1 MSNKEEKK
9 VLFKIRNLKK
19 YFPLKKKS
27 LFDRGPG
34 EYVHANES
42 ISLDIYQGETLG
54 LVGESGCGKSTFGR
68 TLLQIYDQT
77 EGTTLYYG
85 KTIEQTAPAYMADM
99 IKKIPSQFPKYHKEL
114 DELNEIYKGLEEAN
128 TDEKRA
134 ELNEKAMFKRR
145 EIEEDYLNMIRI
157 AGGLLA
163 SDDLNK
169 VSSMLKEKYD
179 ILKQRAAVL
188 TSLEEIEQKTQMR
201 SRTWDEYYAYL
212 EKNPKYKEL
221 QNQKEAK
228 TKEIEAKDAII
239 EDFRKTLES
248 KDKFDELEALRDDGI
263 DLSELNNEEMR
274 ALRKDLQMI
283 FQDPYGSLD
292 TKMTVGNII
301 GEGVLGHELFKS
313 RKEEGYNE
321 YIRETME
328 KCGLAP
334 YFLHRYP
341 HQFSGGQRQRI
352 GIARALALKPS
363 FIVCD
368 EAVSALDVS
377 IQSQII
383 NLLQDLKDE
392 NNLTYLFITHDLSV
406 VKYISDRIGVM
417 YLGVLVEL
425 CESERIF
432 ENPLHP
438 YTSALLRAIPRTDVD
453 QGQELQIIEGDIPSA
468 VKPPKGCRFHTRCEY
483 AMDICAHFEPEL
495 KEREEGHFVA
505 CHLLDVSEEEK
516 QKAYEKNKAEKAKKK
531 RRIGRNECYMKA
543 PIDRFKGKSLEEIYK
558 KRETPR

>member
-114 DELNEIYKGLEEAN
+114 DELNEIYKGLEEAD

-163 SDDLNK
+163 SNDLNK

-292 TKMTVGNII
+292 TKMTIGNII

-483 AMDICAHFEPEL
+483 AMDICAQFEPEL

-516 QKAYEKNKAEKAKKK
+516 QKAYEKNKAEKAKK
-531 RRIGRNECYMKA
+531 EEE
-543 PIDRFKGKSLEEIYK
+543 LEEMSAI
-558 KRETPR
+558 

>member
-1 MSNKEEKK
+1 MENTNNKK

-19 YFPLKKKS
+19 YFPLKKKG
-27 LFDRGPG
+27 LFNKGPG
-34 EYVHANES
+34 AYVHANES
-42 ISLDIYQGETLG
+42 ISIDIYEGETLG

-85 KTIEQTAPAYMADM
+85 KTLEDVAPAYMGTM
-99 IKKIPSQFPKYHKEL
+99 IKNIPSQFPSYQTAN
-114 DELNEIYKGLEEAN
+114 DELNAIYDELENAAD
-128 TDEKRA
+128 DETRA
-134 ELNEKAMFKRR
+134 AANEKAMFKRR
-145 EIEEDYLNMIRI
+145 EIEEKYLNMIRI
-157 AGGLLA
+157 AGGLLV

-169 VSSMLKEKYD
+169 VQALLDDYYKSLKERAKVIGD
-179 ILKQRAAVL
+179 IEVF
-188 TSLEEIEQKTQMR
+188 EQKLQMR
-201 SRTWDEYYAYL
+201 SRQWDEYYDHRD
-212 EKNPKYKEL
+212 NDPRYKEL
-221 QNQKEAK
+221 IAK
-228 TKEIEAKDAII
+228 RAELSKVVGEKYNNIEAYRD
-239 EDFRKTLES
+239 TL
-248 KDKFDELEALRDDGI
+248 KDKDGFEELENQRDNGI
-263 DLSELNNEEMR
+263 DLSKLDDDEMR
-274 ALRKDLQMI
+274 EMRKDLQMI

-301 GEGVLGHELFKS
+301 GEGVLGHDLFKS
-313 RKEEGYNE
+313 RKDEGYNE
-321 YIRETME
+321 YIQETME

-383 NLLQDLKDE
+383 NLLQDLKDQ

-425 CESERIF
+425 ASTEQIF
-432 ENPLHP
+432 DNPSHP
-438 YTSALLRAIPRTDVD
+438 YTQALLQAIPRTDVD
-453 QGQELQIIEGDIPSA
+453 QGQELQTIEGDIPSA
-468 VKPPKGCRFHTRCEY
+468 VNPPTGCRFHTRCQY
-483 AMDICAHFEPEL
+483 AMDICKTYQPQL
-495 KEREEGHFVA
+495 KDYGKGHYVA
-505 CHLLDVSEEEK
+505 CHLMEVSEEEK
-516 QKAYEKNKAEKAKKK
+516 QKAFEKNLALKNKE
-531 RRIGRNECYMKA
+531 EH
-543 PIDRFKGKSLEEIYK
+543 DLEEMSAL
-558 KRETPR
+558 

>member
-1 MSNKEEKK
+1 MENKDKK

-19 YFPLKKKS
+19 YFPLKKKG
-27 LFDRGPG
+27 FFNKGPG

-42 ISLDIYQGETLG
+42 ISIDIYEGETLG

-68 TLLQIYDQT
+68 TLLQIYEQT

-85 KTIEQTAPAYMADM
+85 KTLEELAPEYMGKM
-99 IKKIPSQFPKYHKEL
+99 IGKIPSKFPNYHKEL
-114 DELNEIYKGLEEAN
+114 EELNKIYEDLEKSE
-128 TDEKRA
+128 TDEDREKKKK
-134 ELNEKAMFKRR
+134 KAMFKRR
-145 EIEEDYLNMIRI
+145 AIEEEYLNMIRI

-163 SDDLNK
+163 SDDLGK
-169 VSSMLKEKYD
+169 VANLLNGEYQVLKE
-179 ILKQRAAVL
+179 RAKVYTAI
-188 TSLEEIEQKTQMR
+188 EEFEQKSQMMV
-201 SRTWDEYYAYL
+201 RTWDDYYKIL
-212 EKNPKYKEL
+212 DEDPKYKEL
-221 QNQKEAK
+221 KNKADEI
-228 TKEIEAKDAII
+228 TKRVEEKRVEIEAYRD
-239 EDFRKTLES
+239 TLRVKEG
-248 KDKFDELEALRDDGI
+248 FDELESQLDTGI
-263 DLSELNNEEMR
+263 DLSELNKEEMR
-274 ALRKDLQMI
+274 QLRKDLQMI

-301 GEGVLGHELFKS
+301 GEGVLGHDLFKS
-313 RKEEGYNE
+313 RNEKGYNE
-321 YIRETME
+321 YIQETME

-383 NLLQDLKDE
+383 NLLQDLKE
-392 NNLTYLFITHDLSV
+392 QNNLTYLFITHDLSV

-417 YLGVLVEL
+417 YLGVMVEL
-425 CESERIF
+425 TDSEKIF

-438 YTSALLRAIPRTDVD
+438 YTKALLQAIPRTDVD
-453 QGQELQIIEGDIPSA
+453 QGQELAIIEGDIPSA
-468 VKPPKGCRFHTRCEY
+468 VRPPKGCRFHTRCEY

-495 KEREEGHFVA
+495 KDVGDGHFVA
-505 CHLLDVSEEEK
+505 CHLMDVSEEEK
-516 QKAYEKNKAEKAKKK
+516 ERAHAKVMAERAKLDK
-531 RRIGRNECYMKA
+531 E
-543 PIDRFKGKSLEEIYK
+543 LEEISAI
-558 KRETPR
+558 

>member
-228 TKEIEAKDAII
+228 SKEIEAKDAII
-239 EDFRKTLES
+239 EDFRKTIES

-313 RKEEGYNE
+313 RKEKGYNE

-516 QKAYEKNKAEKAKKK
+516 QKAYEKNKAEKAKK
-531 RRIGRNECYMKA
+531 EEE
-543 PIDRFKGKSLEEIYK
+543 LEEMSAI
-558 KRETPR
+558 

>member
-1 MSNKEEKK
+1 MENKDKK

-19 YFPLKKKS
+19 YFPLKKKG
-27 LFDRGPG
+27 FFNKGPG

-42 ISLDIYQGETLG
+42 ISIDIYEGETLG

-68 TLLQIYDQT
+68 TLLQIYEQT

-85 KTIEQTAPAYMADM
+85 KTLEELAPEYMGKM
-99 IKKIPSQFPKYHKEL
+99 IGKIPSKFPNYHKEL
-114 DELNEIYKGLEEAN
+114 EELNKIYEDLEKSE
-128 TDEKRA
+128 TDEDRA
-134 ELNEKAMFKRR
+134 MNNEKAMFKRR
-145 EIEEDYLNMIRI
+145 AIEEEYLNMIRI

-163 SDDLNK
+163 SDDLGK
-169 VSSMLKEKYD
+169 VANLLNGEYQVLKE
-179 ILKQRAAVL
+179 RAKVYTAI
-188 TSLEEIEQKTQMR
+188 EEFEQKSQMMV
-201 SRTWDEYYAYL
+201 RTWDDYYKIL
-212 EKNPKYKEL
+212 DEDPKYKEL
-221 QNQKEAK
+221 KNKADEI
-228 TKEIEAKDAII
+228 TKRVEEKRVEIEAYRD
-239 EDFRKTLES
+239 TLRVKEG
-248 KDKFDELEALRDDGI
+248 FDELESQLDTGI
-263 DLSELNNEEMR
+263 DLSELNKEEMR
-274 ALRKDLQMI
+274 QLRKDLQMI

-301 GEGVLGHELFKS
+301 GEGVLGHDLFKS

-321 YIRETME
+321 YIKETMD
-328 KCGLAP
+328 KCGLAS

-383 NLLQDLKDE
+383 NLLQDLKE
-392 NNLTYLFITHDLSV
+392 QNNLTYLFITHDLSV

-417 YLGVLVEL
+417 YLGVMVEL
-425 CESERIF
+425 TDSEKIF

-438 YTSALLRAIPRTDVD
+438 YTKALLQAIPRTDVD
-453 QGQELQIIEGDIPSA
+453 QGQELAIIEGDIPSA
-468 VKPPKGCRFHTRCEY
+468 VRPPKGCRFHTRCEY

-495 KEREEGHFVA
+495 KDVGEGHFVA
-505 CHLLDVSEEEK
+505 CHLMDVSEEEK
-516 QKAYEKNKAEKAKKK
+516 ERAHAKVMAERAKLDK
-531 RRIGRNECYMKA
+531 E
-543 PIDRFKGKSLEEIYK
+543 LEEISAI
-558 KRETPR
+558 

>member
-1 MSNKEEKK
+1 MENTNDKK

-19 YFPLKKKS
+19 YFPLKKKG
-27 LFDRGPG
+27 FFNKGPG
-34 EYVHANES
+34 SYVHANES
-42 ISLDIYQGETLG
+42 ISIDIYEGETLG

-85 KTIEQTAPAYMADM
+85 KTLEDVAPAYMGTM
-99 IKKIPSQFPKYHKEL
+99 IKNIPSQFPSYQTAN
-114 DELNEIYKGLEEAN
+114 DELNAIYNELENAAD
-128 TDEKRA
+128 DETRA
-134 ELNEKAMFKRR
+134 AANEKAMFKRR
-145 EIEEDYLNMIRI
+145 EIEEKYLNMIRI
-157 AGGLLA
+157 AGGLLV

-169 VSSMLKEKYD
+169 VQALLDDYYKSLRDRAKVIGD
-179 ILKQRAAVL
+179 IEVF
-188 TSLEEIEQKTQMR
+188 EQKLQMR
-201 SRTWDEYYAYL
+201 SREWDEYYDHRD
-212 EKNPKYKEL
+212 NDPRYKEL
-221 QNQKEAK
+221 IAKRAELSKVVGEKYNNIEAYRDTLKDKEGFEELENQK
-228 TKEIEAKDAII
+228 DN
-239 EDFRKTLES
+239 
-248 KDKFDELEALRDDGI
+248 GI
-263 DLSELNNEEMR
+263 DLSKLNDDEMR
-274 ALRKDLQMI
+274 EMRKDLQMI

-301 GEGVLGHELFKS
+301 GEGVLGHDLFKS
-313 RKEEGYNE
+313 RKDKGYNE
-321 YIRETME
+321 YIQETME

-383 NLLQDLKDE
+383 NLLQDLKDQ

-425 CESERIF
+425 ASTEQIF
-432 ENPLHP
+432 DNPSHP
-438 YTSALLRAIPRTDVD
+438 YTQALLQAIPRTDVD
-453 QGQELQIIEGDIPSA
+453 QGQELQTIEGDIPSA
-468 VKPPKGCRFHTRCEY
+468 VNPPTGCRFHTRCQY
-483 AMDICAHFEPEL
+483 AMDICKTYQPQL
-495 KEREEGHFVA
+495 KDYGKGHYVA
-505 CHLLDVSEEEK
+505 CHLMEVSEEEK
-516 QKAYEKNKAEKAKKK
+516 QKAYEKNLALKNKE
-531 RRIGRNECYMKA
+531 EH
-543 PIDRFKGKSLEEIYK
+543 DLEEMSAL
-558 KRETPR
+558 

>member
-27 LFDRGPG
+27 LFDRGAG

-114 DELNEIYKGLEEAN
+114 DELNEIYKGLEGADS
-128 TDEKRA
+128 DEKRA

-212 EKNPKYKEL
+212 EKDPKYKEL

-228 TKEIEAKDAII
+228 SKEIEAKDAII

-274 ALRKDLQMI
+274 SLRKDLQMI

-483 AMDICAHFEPEL
+483 AMDICAQFEPEL

-516 QKAYEKNKAEKAKKK
+516 QKAYEKNKAEKAKK
-531 RRIGRNECYMKA
+531 EEE
-543 PIDRFKGKSLEEIYK
+543 LEEMSAI
-558 KRETPR
+558 

>member
-128 TDEKRA
+128 TDEKRV

-516 QKAYEKNKAEKAKKK
+516 QKAYEKNKAEKAKK
-531 RRIGRNECYMKA
+531 EEE
-543 PIDRFKGKSLEEIYK
+543 LEEMSAI
-558 KRETPR
+558 

>member
-1 MSNKEEKK
+1 MENKDKK

-27 LFDRGPG
+27 FFDRGPS

-42 ISLDIYQGETLG
+42 ISIDIYEGETLG

-68 TLLQIYDQT
+68 TLLQIYEQT

-85 KTIEQTAPAYMADM
+85 KTLEELAPEYMGRM
-99 IKKIPSQFPKYHKEL
+99 ISKIPSKFPNYRKEL
-114 DELNEIYKGLEEAN
+114 EELNKIYEDLEKSE
-128 TDEKRA
+128 TDEDRA
-134 ELNEKAMFKRR
+134 MNNEKAMFKRR
-145 EIEEDYLNMIRI
+145 AIEEEYLNMIRI

-169 VSSMLKEKYD
+169 VSKLLNAEYQVLKE
-179 ILKQRAAVL
+179 RAKVL
-188 TSLEEIEQKTQMR
+188 AEIEDFEQKVQMR
-201 SRTWDEYYAYL
+201 VRTWDDYYRTL
-212 EKNPKYKEL
+212 DNDTKYKEL
-221 QNQKEAK
+221 IAKRDEATVK
-228 TKEIEAKDAII
+228 VEEK
-239 EDFRKTLES
+239 RK
-248 KDKFDELEALRDDGI
+248 ELEAYRDTLKSKEDFEELENELDTGI
-263 DLSELNNEEMR
+263 DLSELTSEEMR
-274 ALRKDLQMI
+274 LLRKDLQMI

-301 GEGVLGHELFKS
+301 GEGVLGHDLFKS
-313 RKEEGYNE
+313 RNEKGYNE
-321 YIRETME
+321 YIQETME

-383 NLLQDLKDE
+383 NLLQDLKEE

-417 YLGVLVEL
+417 YLGVMVEL
-425 CESERIF
+425 AESEKIF

-438 YTSALLRAIPRTDVD
+438 YTKALLQAIPRTDVD
-453 QGQELQIIEGDIPSA
+453 QGQELAVIEGDIPSA
-468 VKPPKGCRFHTRCEY
+468 VRPPKGCRFHTRCEY
-483 AMDICAHFEPEL
+483 AMDICANFEPEL
-495 KEREEGHFVA
+495 KDVGNGHFVA
-505 CHLLDVSEEEK
+505 CHLMDVSEEEK
-516 QKAYEKNKAEKAKKK
+516 QKAYEKNMAKRAKQAE
-531 RRIGRNECYMKA
+531 E
-543 PIDRFKGKSLEEIYK
+543 LEEISAI
-558 KRETPR
+558 

>member
-1 MSNKEEKK
+1 MENKENKK
-9 VLFKIRNLKK
+9 VLFKVRNLKK

-27 LFDRGPG
+27 IFDKGAG

-85 KTIEQTAPAYMADM
+85 KTTEDLAPEYMLDM
-99 IKKIPSQFPKYHKEL
+99 IKKIPSKFPNYHKEL
-114 DELNEIYKGLEEAN
+114 EDLNKIYADLEKATSDEE
-128 TDEKRA
+128 RA
-134 ELNEKAMFKRR
+134 ALNEKAMFKRR

-157 AGGLLA
+157 AGGLLT
-163 SDDLNK
+163 SKDLSK
-169 VSSMLKEKYD
+169 VSDILKDKYQV
-179 ILKQRAAVL
+179 LKQRANVIKDI
-188 TSLEEIEQKTQMR
+188 EEIEQKTQMR
-201 SRTWDEYYAYL
+201 SRTWEEYDNNLAAD
-212 EKNPKYKEL
+212 PKYKEL
-221 QNQKEAK
+221 LGKK
-228 TKEIEAKDAII
+228 DSLTKKVEAKDKDIDA
-239 EDFRKTLES
+239 FRATLS
-248 KDKFDELEALRDDGI
+248 SNKNFNELEELRDDGI
-263 DLSELNNEEMR
+263 DLSELNAEEMR
-274 ALRKDLQMI
+274 GLRKDLQMI

-301 GEGVLGHELFKS
+301 GEGVLGHNLFKS
-313 RKEEGYNE
+313 RKEKGYNE
-321 YIRETME
+321 YIREIME

-352 GIARALALKPS
+352 GIARALALKPT

-383 NLLQDLKDE
+383 NLLQDLKDQ

-425 CESERIF
+425 SESERIF

-438 YTSALLRAIPRTDVD
+438 YSKALLRAIPRTDVD
-453 QGQELQIIEGDIPSA
+453 QGQELQTIEGDIPSA

-483 AMDICAHFEPEL
+483 AMDICSQYEPEL
-495 KEREEGHFVA
+495 KEAEPGHFVA
-505 CHLLDVSEEEK
+505 CHLMDVSEEEK
-516 QKAYEKNKAEKAKKK
+516 QRAYDKNKSEK
-531 RRIGRNECYMKA
+531 KA
-543 PIDRFKGKSLEEIYK
+543 LDQKLEEMSAI
-558 KRETPR
+558 

>member
-114 DELNEIYKGLEEAN
+114 DELNEIYKGLEEAD

-201 SRTWDEYYAYL
+201 SRIWDEYYAYL

-516 QKAYEKNKAEKAKKK
+516 QKAYEKNKAEKAKK
-531 RRIGRNECYMKA
+531 EEE
-543 PIDRFKGKSLEEIYK
+543 LEEMSAI
-558 KRETPR
+558 

>member
-1 MSNKEEKK
+1 MENKNKK

-27 LFDRGPG
+27 FFDKGPG

-42 ISLDIYQGETLG
+42 ISIDIYEGETLG

-68 TLLQIYDQT
+68 TLLQIYEQT

-85 KTIEQTAPAYMADM
+85 KTLDDYAPEYMGKM
-99 IKKIPSQFPKYHKEL
+99 ISKIPSKFPNYQKEL
-114 DELNEIYKGLEEAN
+114 DELNKIYEDLEKSE
-128 TDEKRA
+128 TDEDRA
-134 ELNEKAMFKRR
+134 MNNEKAMFKRR
-145 EIEEDYLNMIRI
+145 EIEEEYLNMIRI

-169 VSSMLKEKYD
+169 VAKLLNNEYQVLRERAKVYTELEEFEQKVQMRVRSWDDYYKSLDEDPKYNELKEKVD
-179 ILKQRAAVL
+179 SITIKVN
-188 TSLEEIEQKTQMR
+188 
-201 SRTWDEYYAYL
+201 
-212 EKNPKYKEL
+212 EKRD
-221 QNQKEAK
+221 
-228 TKEIEAKDAII
+228 EIEAYRDSLRDKEGFA
-239 EDFRKTLES
+239 ELES
-248 KDKFDELEALRDDGI
+248 QLDTGI
-263 DLSELNNEEMR
+263 DLSELNKEEMR
-274 ALRKDLQMI
+274 ELRKDLQMI

-301 GEGVLGHELFKS
+301 GEGVLGHDLFNS
-313 RKEEGYNE
+313 RNEKGYNE
-321 YIRETME
+321 YIQETME

-383 NLLQDLKDE
+383 NLLQDLKEE

-417 YLGVLVEL
+417 YLGVMVEL
-425 CESERIF
+425 ADSEKIF

-438 YTSALLRAIPRTDVD
+438 YTKSLLQAIPRTDVN
-453 QGQELQIIEGDIPSA
+453 QGQELAVIEGDIPSA

-495 KEREEGHFVA
+495 KDNGDGHFIA
-505 CHLLDVSEEEK
+505 CHLMDVSEEEK
-516 QKAYEKNKAEKAKKK
+516 QRAYEKNMAKRAK
-531 RRIGRNECYMKA
+531 EEEE
-543 PIDRFKGKSLEEIYK
+543 LEEISAI
-558 KRETPR
+558 

>member
-1 MSNKEEKK
+1 MENKEKK

-27 LFDRGPG
+27 IFDKGPG

-42 ISLDIYQGETLG
+42 ISIDIYQGETLG

-68 TLLQIYDQT
+68 TLLQIYEQT

-85 KTIEQTAPAYMADM
+85 KTIEDLAPEYMGDM
-99 IKKIPSQFPKYHKEL
+99 INKIPSKFPNYHKEL
-114 DELNEIYKGLEEAN
+114 EELNGIYAELEKAT
-128 TDEKRA
+128 TDEDRA
-134 ELNEKAMFKRR
+134 MHNERAMFKRR
-145 EIEEDYLNMIRI
+145 EIEENYLNMVRI

-163 SDDLNK
+163 SDDLGK
-169 VSSMLKEKYD
+169 VSTLLKDKYQVLKERSK
-179 ILKQRAAVL
+179 VL
-188 TSLEEIEQKTQMR
+188 GQIEEFEQKVMMR
-201 SRTWDEYYAYL
+201 ARTWDEYYANL
-212 EKNPKYKEL
+212 DADPKYQEMAKKRDEMTKKVDEKSAIINEYRDSLKDKEKFKEL
-221 QNQKEAK
+221 ETQL
-228 TKEIEAKDAII
+228 DM
-239 EDFRKTLES
+239 
-248 KDKFDELEALRDDGI
+248 GV
-263 DLSELNNEEMR
+263 DLSELTDEEMR
-274 ALRKDLQMI
+274 QLRKDLQMI

-301 GEGVLGHELFKS
+301 GEGVLGHNLFKS

-321 YIRETME
+321 YIQETME

-383 NLLQDLKDE
+383 NLLQDLKE
-392 NNLTYLFITHDLSV
+392 ANNLTYLFITHDLSV

-417 YLGVLVEL
+417 YLGVMVEL
-425 CESERIF
+425 ADSEKIF

-438 YTSALLRAIPRTDVD
+438 YTKALLSAIPRTDVD
-453 QGQELQIIEGDIPSA
+453 QGQELQVIEGDIPSA

-483 AMDICAHFEPEL
+483 AMDICANFEPEL
-495 KEREEGHFVA
+495 KDQGQGHFVA
-505 CHLLDVSEEEK
+505 CHLMDVSEEEK
-516 QKAYEKNKAEKAKKK
+516 QKAYEKNMAQRAK
-531 RRIGRNECYMKA
+531 EA
-543 PIDRFKGKSLEEIYK
+543 QELEEISAI
-558 KRETPR
+558 

>member
-1 MSNKEEKK
+1 MENKDKK

-19 YFPLKKKS
+19 YFPLKKKG
-27 LFDRGPG
+27 LFHKGPG

-42 ISLDIYQGETLG
+42 ISIDIYEGETLG

-68 TLLQIYDQT
+68 TLLQIYEQT

-85 KTIEQTAPAYMADM
+85 KTLEELAPEYMGKM
-99 IKKIPSQFPKYHKEL
+99 ISKIPSKFPNYHKEL
-114 DELNEIYKGLEEAN
+114 DELNKIYSDLEKSE
-128 TDEKRA
+128 TDEDRA
-134 ELNEKAMFKRR
+134 MNNEKAMFKRR
-145 EIEEDYLNMIRI
+145 EIEEEYLNMIRI

-163 SDDLNK
+163 SNDLGK
-169 VSSMLKEKYD
+169 VASLLSGEYQILKE
-179 ILKQRAAVL
+179 RAKVYFAI
-188 TSLEEIEQKTQMR
+188 EEFEQKTQMMV
-201 SRTWDEYYAYL
+201 RTWDDYYKIL
-212 EKNPKYKEL
+212 DEDPKYKEL
-221 QNQKEAK
+221 KNKADSI
-228 TKEIEAKDAII
+228 TKKVEEKRAEIEAYRD
-239 EDFRKTLES
+239 TLRSNE
-248 KDKFDELEALRDDGI
+248 KFDELEAQVDTGI

-274 ALRKDLQMI
+274 QLRKDLQMI

-301 GEGVLGHELFKS
+301 GEGVLGHDLFKS
-313 RKEEGYNE
+313 RNEKGYNE
-321 YIRETME
+321 YIQETME

-383 NLLQDLKDE
+383 NLLQDLKE
-392 NNLTYLFITHDLSV
+392 QNNLTYLFITHDLSV

-417 YLGVLVEL
+417 YLGVMVEL
-425 CESERIF
+425 TDSEKIF

-438 YTSALLRAIPRTDVD
+438 YTKALLQAIPRTDVD
-453 QGQELQIIEGDIPSA
+453 QGQELAVIEGDIPSA
-468 VKPPKGCRFHTRCEY
+468 VRPPKGCRFHTRCEY
-483 AMDICAHFEPEL
+483 AMDICKNFEPEL
-495 KEREEGHFVA
+495 KDVGEGHFVA
-505 CHLLDVSEEEK
+505 CHLMDVSEEEK
-516 QKAYEKNKAEKAKKK
+516 EKAHAANLA
-531 RRIGRNECYMKA
+531 RRAKEA
-543 PIDRFKGKSLEEIYK
+543 EELEEISAI
-558 KRETPR
+558 

>member
-114 DELNEIYKGLEEAN
+114 DELNEIYKGLEEAD

-212 EKNPKYKEL
+212 EKKPKYKEL

-516 QKAYEKNKAEKAKKK
+516 QKAYEKNKAEKAKK
-531 RRIGRNECYMKA
+531 EEE
-543 PIDRFKGKSLEEIYK
+543 LEEMSAI
-558 KRETPR
+558 